1 MEALVMSRLGASD
14 LPFAS
19 DSITV
24 ALSDMQPTG
33 ALQMRLRALVSVC
46 VFLGRI
52 RSMQVGNLTRYNRL
66 GARISGRAH
75 LPRKSWARNVSTHV

>member
-33 ALQMRLRALVSVC
+33 ALQMRLRALVSV
-46 VFLGRI
+46 FLGRI